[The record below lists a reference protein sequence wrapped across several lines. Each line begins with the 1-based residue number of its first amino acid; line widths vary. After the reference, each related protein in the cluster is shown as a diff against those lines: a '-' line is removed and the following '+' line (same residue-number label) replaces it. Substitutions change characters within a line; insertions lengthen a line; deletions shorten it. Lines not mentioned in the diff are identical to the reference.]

1 MNTGYVRGPVSPYL
15 RRPTRS
21 LEMVLAQR
29 FEIPI
34 PTEEA
39 GETERADAWNT
50 DRPQTKRDD
59 R

>member
-39 GETERADAWNT
+39 GETERTDAWST
-50 DRPQTKRDD
+50 VYPPTERDD